1 MSGAM
6 SQLRREDGF
15 TLVEMLTALVI
26 GSLVMVV
33 AFGLMGFTVK
43 RAGEVAGRVEATQK
57 GRGAMDIVTQHLRSQ
72 VCLNSTTPP
81 IASADGNTVSF
92 YADLSDGSA
101 GAPPER
107 HVMTYDA
114 SKRTL
119 VETDFL
125 GTRSGSTV
133 IYPSTPTRGRR
144 LSDQVVPENA
154 STPIFRYY
162 AYDSA
167 TPPRPTVVLPTP
179 LSTVDRARTVRIE
192 ISFRVLPPSSKGTVT
207 ASRGDMLMHDDVYVR
222 AADPDDP
229 RDVRP
234 PDPDDP
240 VPPICT

>member
-1 MSGAM
+1 M

-57 GRGAMDIVTQHLRSQ
+57 GRGAMDILTQHLRSQ

-81 IASADGNTVSF
+81 IATADGNSVSF
-92 YADLSDGSA
+92 FADLSDGSK
-101 GAPPER
+101 GDPPER
-107 HVMTYDA
+107 HVMTYDPT
-114 SKRTL
+114 KRTL
-119 VETDFL
+119 VESDFV
-125 GTRSGSTV
+125 GVRAGSTV
-133 IYPSTPTRGRR
+133 IYPATATRGRS
-144 LSDQVVPENA
+144 LANNVVPENA

-162 AYDSA
+162 AYDAA
-167 TPPRPTVVLPTP
+167 TPPRPSLLLATP
-179 LSTVDRARTVRIE
+179 LSVLDRARTVRVE
-192 ISFRVLPPSSKGTVT
+192 INFRVLPPGSKATAT